1 MPTVDPAIIRRSRD
15 RFVELLNAYGEERL
29 VFHEGVT
36 CVVETWDWQI
46 DEHGFTVKA
55 RCLRPI
61 SQSLWPW
68 GEREWAFG
76 HSFESM
82 DFGPN
87 GRVTGY
93 GPPVIWM
100 DRDILRIAE
109 ATPLDTGALKE
120 ALWRV

>member
-1 MPTVDPAIIRRSRD
+1 MPKADLETKIRSRA
-15 RFVELLNAYGEERL
+15 RFVELLKAYGVERM

-46 DEHGFTVKA
+46 DQEGFSVKA

-68 GEREWAFG
+68 GEREWTFG

-87 GRVTGY
+87 GRVSGY
-93 GPPVIWM
+93 GPPVFWL
-100 DRDILRIAE
+100 DREVLRLVE
-109 ATPLDTGALKE
+109 AVPLDTGALKE
-120 ALWRV
+120 ALWRG